1 MFFGREDVFEFI
13 QQTLIGRHQ
22 NNIIVLYGQ
31 RRTGKTSVLYQMRRH
46 LGPDYLH
53 VLIDLQAFSL
63 DGIATFLWEIA
74 GVTCRTLRR
83 EYDIRVEQP
92 QRREFATDPRCEPD
106 IVIFVGG
113 RSSAPHFA
121 SLADVMDEIET
132 WKATLEWC
140 VRDNIRLIF
149 ASTSSLSKIR
159 PSVESQ
165 RVWPGSYYELT
176 KLMMEEMS
184 IQQALVDGLTVQICR
199 FFAVYGVTERHKGAF
214 GNLYTQ
220 ILWHAREDVPFEVW
234 GQEGVFKPGEQ
245 TRDTIFATEVA
256 RAILYLLTLPEPEP
270 TLQDISSLMYN
281 VGQGKPLSV
290 AEMVKQ
296 VSEVLQKEPEIVE
309 TEVPAEVKNYVDH
322 TWGDP
327 TKLLDAGFVPIF
339 TDNVTNLRFINRA
352 LTDLD
357 WYWSSVETIRNSVVA
372 EFQ

>member
-1 MFFGREDVFEFI
+1 MNLESWHVEKTLSDPHLATIRQLSDKRICVMGGCGQVGSHILTKLYEFGFPVDHLYVNDNLALGKVDNLPASLRDRIDTRSHLEFVSAP
-13 QQTLIGRHQ
+13 T
-22 NNIIVLYGQ
+22 V
-31 RRTGKTSVLYQMRRH
+31 
-46 LGPDYLH
+46 
-53 VLIDLQAFSL
+53 A
-63 DGIATFLWEIA
+63 
-74 GVTCRTLRR
+74 
-83 EYDIRVEQP
+83 
-92 QRREFATDPRCEPD
+92 PD
-106 IVIFVGG
+106 ILIFVGG

-281 VGQGKPLSV
+281 VGQGKPVSV

-372 EFQ
+372 DFQ